1 LGDAQRQAAPYID
14 GSGLTGAGQMQ
25 SENGFMDQVAR
36 LMTNAAGAAKGM
48 RDEIATMAKTRAEK
62 LANDLEL
69 VPREEFEAM
78 KAVAMKARAE
88 VEALRARVET
98 LEKQGAAQIAP
109 RFERRIES
117 LNRKTAKP
125 VQKRRR

>member
-1 LGDAQRQAAPYID
+1 
-14 GSGLTGAGQMQ
+14 MQ

-36 LMTNAAGAAKGM
+36 LMTNAAGAAKGL
-48 RDEIATMAKTRAEK
+48 RDEFATMAKTRAEK

-78 KAVAMKARAE
+78 KSVAMKARAE
-88 VEALRARVET
+88 VEALRARIEM
-98 LEKQGAAQIAP
+98 LEKRAP
-109 RFERRIES
+109 AKTHVRFERHIES
-117 LNRKTAKP
+117 LNRKAAKP

>member
-1 LGDAQRQAAPYID
+1 
-14 GSGLTGAGQMQ
+14 MQ
-25 SENGFMDQVAR
+25 GENGFMDQVAR

-88 VEALRARVET
+88 VEALRVRLEM
-98 LEKQGAAQIAP
+98 LEKQSLARVAP
-109 RFERRIES
+109 VFERRTET
-117 LNRKTAKP
+117 LNRKTPKP

>member
-1 LGDAQRQAAPYID
+1 
-14 GSGLTGAGQMQ
+14 MQ

-78 KAVAMKARAE
+78 KAVAMKAGAE
-88 VEALRARVET
+88 VDALRARVEA
-98 LEKQGAAQIAP
+98 LEKLVSSLAP
-109 RFERRIES
+109 P
-117 LNRKTAKP
+117 T
-125 VQKRRR
+125 

>member
-1 LGDAQRQAAPYID
+1 
-14 GSGLTGAGQMQ
+14 MQ

-88 VEALRARVET
+88 VDALRARVEA
-98 LEKQGAAQIAP
+98 LEKLVSALAP
-109 RFERRIES
+109 H
-117 LNRKTAKP
+117 T
-125 VQKRRR
+125 

>member
-1 LGDAQRQAAPYID
+1 
-14 GSGLTGAGQMQ
+14 MQ

-36 LMTNAAGAAKGM
+36 LMTNAAGAAKGL

-62 LANDLEL
+62 IANDLEL

-88 VEALRARVET
+88 VEALRGRVEI
-98 LEKQGAAQIAP
+98 LEKQSVLHNAP
-109 RFERRIES
+109 RLERRIES
-117 LNRKTAKP
+117 LNRKVPKP

>member
-1 LGDAQRQAAPYID
+1 
-14 GSGLTGAGQMQ
+14 MQ

-62 LANDLEL
+62 IVNDLEL

-88 VEALRARVET
+88 VEALRGRLET
-98 LEKQGAAQIAP
+98 LEKQSVLRNAP
-109 RFERRIES
+109 RLERRIES
-117 LNRKTAKP
+117 LNRKVPKP